1 MRGLLRALSAILAVC
16 LAFPVQAQDWPTRP
30 VRIVS
35 PFAPGGG
42 SDTVGRIVAE
52 YLSDHLGQQFVVEN
66 RGGAGG
72 LIGSA
77 AVAKAAPDGYTFVI
91 SSIATHVI
99 APITAADAGFDPVR
113 DFAHVAFAGGP
124 PTVVVVH
131 PSLGVKSFKELIAL
145 LGARSEPSNY
155 VSPGPGTLGNLM
167 AEYWAE
173 KEGIKLTHVA
183 YRGAG
188 QAMSDLVGGHVKIG
202 SLTFTAARGQ
212 MRAGTVIPLAV
223 SSSNR
228 MPEFPDVPTLKELG
242 YPELA
247 LTTWFA
253 FAAPAGTPEAIVQK
267 MNTEIGNALDSPAVS
282 KRLSEEGF
290 ETDKMSPAA
299 LTAFIK
305 DQIAKWGPLAK
316 RLIPTEKPK

>member
-1 MRGLLRALSAILAVC
+1 MHRALRAIATVMAVSVTC
-16 LAFPVQAQDWPTRP
+16 PLQAQDWPTRP

-42 SDTVGRIVAE
+42 SDTVGRVVAD
-52 YLSDHLGQQFVVEN
+52 YLSERLGQQFFIEN

-72 LIGSA
+72 VIGSA
-77 AVAKAAPDGYTFVI
+77 AVAKSPPDGYTFVI

-99 APITAADAGFDPVR
+99 APITVADAGYDPLR

-131 PSLGVKSFKELIAL
+131 PSLGVKSFKELVAL
-145 LGARSEPSNY
+145 LKSRSEPFDY

-188 QAMSDLVGGHVKIG
+188 QAMTDLVGGHVKIG
-202 SLTFTAARGQ
+202 SITWTAARGQ
-212 MRAGTVIPLAV
+212 MRAGTVLPLAV
-223 SSSNR
+223 SSSRR

-253 FAAPAGTPEAIVQK
+253 FAAPAGAPEAVIQK
-267 MNTEIGNALDSPAVS
+267 MNEEIGNALDSPAVS
-282 KRLSEEGF
+282 KRLSDEGF
-290 ETDKMSPAA
+290 EIEKMSPAA
-299 LTAFIK
+299 LTAFIQN
-305 DQIAKWGPLAK
+305 QITKWGPLGK
-316 RLIPTEKPK
+316 KLIPAEKPQ

>member
-1 MRGLLRALSAILAVC
+1 MKALQAVAAVIAVSFAC
-16 LAFPVQAQDWPTRP
+16 PAQAQNWPTKT
-30 VRIVS
+30 VRIIS

-42 SDTVGRIVAE
+42 SDTVGRIVAD
-52 YLSDHLGQQFVVEN
+52 YLSERMGQQFIVEN

-99 APITAADAGFDPVR
+99 APITVADADYDPVR

-131 PSLGVKSFKELIAL
+131 PSLGVKSFRELVSL
-145 LGARSEPSNY
+145 LKSRSQPFNY

-188 QAMSDLVGGHVKIG
+188 QAMSDLVGGHVAIG
-202 SLTFTAARGQ
+202 WLTWTAARGQ
-212 MRAGTVIPLAV
+212 MRAGAVIPLAV
-223 SSSNR
+223 SSSRR

-247 LTTWFA
+247 ITTWFA
-253 FAAPAGTPEAIVQK
+253 FAAPAGTSEAIVQK
-267 MNTEIGNALDSPAVS
+267 INEEIGHALGSPAVS
-282 KRLSEEGF
+282 KRLSDEGF
-290 ETDKMSPAA
+290 EIERMSPPA
-299 LTAFIK
+299 LTVFVQ
-305 DQIAKWGPLAK
+305 DQITKWGPLAK
-316 RLIPTEKPK
+316 KLIPPEKPQ